1 MTRGTVC
8 IWYENIITTKEI
20 KSKRKI
26 INVSLIANDNEIFML
41 FYVCVV
47 VVIIVI
53 IIFMFLVN
61 KTNNEEDKY
70 CMHQPTPDISFV

>member
-20 KSKRKI
+20 KEKI

-47 VVIIVI
+47 VVII
-53 IIFMFLVN
+53 IFYV
-61 KTNNEEDKY
+61 
-70 CMHQPTPDISFV
+70 CC